1 VYVGRLG
8 EVSIYRRKDGY
19 RVLVSDVYLA
29 TGEPI
34 ADHLWIRFEV
44 LPQTMGLSIGDVIR
58 FTGVVQNYRK
68 EDGSMD
74 FGVDVAQESYAK
86 GIEAI

>member
-1 VYVGRLG
+1 MVRKSLQNFYHKKLNKPRVYVGRLG

-19 RVLVSDVYLA
+19 RVLVSDVFLA

-44 LPQTMGLSIGDVIR
+44 LP
-58 FTGVVQNYRK
+58 
-68 EDGSMD
+68 
-74 FGVDVAQESYAK
+74 
-86 GIEAI
+86 